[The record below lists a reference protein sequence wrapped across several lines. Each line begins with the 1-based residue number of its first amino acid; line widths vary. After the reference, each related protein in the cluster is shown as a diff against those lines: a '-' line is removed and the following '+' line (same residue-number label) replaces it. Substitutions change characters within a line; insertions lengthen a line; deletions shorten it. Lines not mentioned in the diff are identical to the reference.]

1 MDLGLALRVITEPL
15 PPWED
20 VMVAVQFAEYLH
32 RHWWLVALRG
42 ALFVVFGIL
51 AWIWP
56 GPTVLALVLLWGAFA
71 IADGVIALITA
82 FRIRDSGRPLWP
94 LVLIGLAG
102 VIAGVLA
109 VAWPGVTALV
119 LLMFIAAWAIVI
131 GVLQIVTAIRIRKEI
146 HNEWLLGLA
155 GALSIV
161 FGVLMIASPGAG
173 ALAMIWVIG
182 AYAVFAGA
190 LLIAAGLRLRGAK
203 MTPAFR

>member
-1 MDLGLALRVITEPL
+1 
-15 PPWED
+15 
-20 VMVAVQFAEYLH
+20 MVAVAFAEYLH

-42 ALFVVFGIL
+42 ALFVLFGVL

-56 GPTVLALVLLWGAFA
+56 GPTILALVLLWGAFA

-94 LVLIGLAG
+94 LILMGVVD

-109 VAWPGVTALV
+109 ITWPHITALV
-119 LLMFIAAWAIVI
+119 LLMFIAAWAIVM
-131 GVLQIVTAIRIRKEI
+131 GVLQIVTAIRVRKEI
-146 HNEWLLGLA
+146 QNEWLLGLA

-161 FGVLMIASPGAG
+161 FGVLMLVAPGAG

-182 AYAVFAGA
+182 AYAVFFGA
-190 LLIAAGLRLRGAK
+190 LLLAAGFRLRGAK